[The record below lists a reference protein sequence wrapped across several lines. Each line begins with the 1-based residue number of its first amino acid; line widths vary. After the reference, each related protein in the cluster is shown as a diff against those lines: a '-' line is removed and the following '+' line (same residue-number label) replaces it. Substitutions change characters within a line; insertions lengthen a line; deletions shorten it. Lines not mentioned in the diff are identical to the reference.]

1 MDISK
6 QIESDG
12 TDRMIK
18 LFIFLTLIK
27 WMVVDEVEN
36 KIVIYIDEGGQ
47 FGNINR
53 KEIIRFCKENNI
65 VPIFAAPDGIVLPD
79 IEKYYFLIPD
89 ASEKVFVNNTRAIN
103 AQASLEN
110 RKLKIEN

>member
-27 WMVVDEVEN
+27 WMVVDEEEN

-53 KEIIRFCKENNI
+53 KEIIRVSNDR
-65 VPIFAAPDGIVLPD
+65 FAGVGGILGCYQAVVRGMLRNCVT
-79 IEKYYFLIPD
+79 IGIGE
-89 ASEKVFVNNTRAIN
+89 ERA
-103 AQASLEN
+103 
-110 RKLKIEN
+110 